1 LQESTSPR
9 NNYCLEA
16 DLSHPIIADINAEAH
31 AASQI
36 DTEALTCL
44 QGTTSPKS
52 QACLQADL
60 SRPTNN
66 EVSDEGQAAAC
77 MEAGTTDYQPFLDVI
92 DEMCVLENR
101 LQMLRENML
110 SSGSG
115 VNANGE
121 GDQQNQ
127 NVMLV
132 PAVELKEKA

>member
-1 LQESTSPR
+1 
-9 NNYCLEA
+9 LEV
-16 DLSHPIIADINAEAH
+16 DLSHPIIADINAEVC

-60 SRPTNN
+60 SRSTNN

-77 MEAGTTDYQPFLDVI
+77 MEAGTSDYQPFLDVI

-101 LQMLRENML
+101 LQTLRENML
-110 SSGSG
+110 SSGSV

-121 GDQQNQ
+121 GDRQNQ
-127 NVMLV
+127 NVVLV